1 MSVTVSPETYIVLMH
16 TGSAIDVSGLPDVSM
31 GGLMHQYGGNNT
43 ITGSAIDASVRLD
56 VSTCGLD

>member
-1 MSVTVSPETYIVLMH
+1 MH
-16 TGSAIDVSGLPDVSM
+16 TGSAIDVSVWPDVSM
-31 GGLMHQYGGNNT
+31 GPGGLMHQYGGNNT